1 MIPWIK
7 RGLYPTQ
14 ISRWPLVWGV
24 ALLGL
29 SAAMDQALHQ
39 VSIFLVPP
47 FAAMVSILLYL
58 PKQPVA
64 QPLPVVLGSL
74 FASAL
79 GTGTAVFV
87 HGPIPAAIVAA
98 GLLWVL
104 PRIGLYHPPAIAL
117 AMYPLLLNPGPWFP
131 VVVVLPFTLVAVL
144 SHIALSR
151 LIPGWPSY
159 PQHAVNVVQS
169 GPSHDVP

>member
-64 QPLPVVLGSL
+64 QPLPVV
-74 FASAL
+74 
-79 GTGTAVFV
+79 
-87 HGPIPAAIVAA
+87 
-98 GLLWVL
+98 
-104 PRIGLYHPPAIAL
+104 
-117 AMYPLLLNPGPWFP
+117 
-131 VVVVLPFTLVAVL
+131 
-144 SHIALSR
+144 
-151 LIPGWPSY
+151 
-159 PQHAVNVVQS
+159 
-169 GPSHDVP
+169 